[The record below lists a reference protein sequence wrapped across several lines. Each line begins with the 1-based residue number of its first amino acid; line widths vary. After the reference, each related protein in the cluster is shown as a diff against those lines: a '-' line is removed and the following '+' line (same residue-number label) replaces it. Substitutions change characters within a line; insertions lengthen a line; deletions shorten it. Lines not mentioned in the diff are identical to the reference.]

1 MKKQLDKSCNFLET
15 PVTNASELRPLHVR
29 ISKIIPNK
37 WFTLKSRIKYRVMKG
52 TNGQCNGIPEKANG
66 TNGESKEI
74 MMAPKIEPLNLKV
87 GDMVEIKSLR
97 EITAT
102 LDDKGKFKG
111 LYFMPEMEEFC
122 GKQFKIFKIAEK
134 IKLETNGEL
143 RKLRSPS
150 YFLEGVHCNGIFQG
164 GCDRACFHYWREEW
178 LIKVSE

>member
-1 MKKQLDKSCNFLET
+1 MKEESDKACNFQET
-15 PVTNASELRPLHVR
+15 PVTNASDLRPLHVR
-29 ISKIIPNK
+29 VAKIIPNK
-37 WFTLKSRIKYRVMKG
+37 WFTLKSRIKYRWMKA
-52 TNGQCNGIPEKANG
+52 NSNDCNGING
-66 TNGESKEI
+66 NGKNGDAIISELDQDVK
-74 MMAPKIEPLNLKV
+74 PLNLQV
-87 GDMVEIKSLR
+87 GDMVEVRSLR
-97 EITAT
+97 EITST
-102 LDDKGKFKG
+102 LDEKGKFKG

-150 YFLEGVHCNGIFQG
+150 YFLEGVHCSGIFQG